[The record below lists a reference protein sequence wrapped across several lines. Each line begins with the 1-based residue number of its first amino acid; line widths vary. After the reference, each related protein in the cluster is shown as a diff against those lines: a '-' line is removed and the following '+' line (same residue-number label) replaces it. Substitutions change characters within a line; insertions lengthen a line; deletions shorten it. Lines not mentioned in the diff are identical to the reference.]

1 MTDRKFTKRTRSGM
15 RTKSTLL
22 TGLERMKNIRKT
34 ATTKQKL
41 RGQHDY
47 DDALNSMLTWLK
59 AVRNC
64 PPRHYGKVWND
75 EKELIVRQCEGLY
88 TEMQKFAQYHSHAYM
103 GNNSNLKRTDDGNSD
118 RFIHI
123 SRIRWNPATLH
134 WDYSN
139 QNKFG
144 SDPYW
149 RPQPVKECR
158 ILKDNKKS
166 WALYDLSVQLMSK
179 EQDTEDAMEKIVT
192 PYSEWTPGLPRWT

>member
-1 MTDRKFTKRTRSGM
+1 MTDRKFTKRTRSGV

-22 TGLERMKNIRKT
+22 TGLERMKKIRKT

-59 AVRNC
+59 AVQNC

-75 EKELIVRQCEGLY
+75 EKELIVRQCEDLY
-88 TEMQKFAQYHSHAYM
+88 AEMQKFAQYHSHAYM
-103 GNNSNLKRTDDGNSD
+103 GNKSNLKRTEDGNSD

-123 SRIRWNPATLH
+123 SRIRWNPMTLH

-139 QNKFG
+139 QNHSG

-149 RPQPVKECR
+149 RPQAVKECR
-158 ILKDNKKS
+158 TLRGKELDSAKSDYLVNRLKQIPDYGRKVTETYAEWKSQKKS
-166 WALYDLSVQLMSK
+166 
-179 EQDTEDAMEKIVT
+179 
-192 PYSEWTPGLPRWT
+192 

>member
-1 MTDRKFTKRTRSGM
+1 MTDRRFTKRTRSGV
-15 RTKSTLL
+15 RSKSTLL
-22 TGLERMKNIRKT
+22 TGLERMKKIRKT

-59 AVRNC
+59 AVQNC

-75 EKELIVRQCEGLY
+75 EKELIVRQCQDLY
-88 TEMQKFAQYHSHAYM
+88 AEMQKFAQYHSHAYM
-103 GNNSNLKRTDDGNSD
+103 GNKSNLKRTEDGNSD

-123 SRIRWNPATLH
+123 SRIRWNPMTLH

-139 QNKFG
+139 RNQGG

-149 RPQPVKECR
+149 RPQAVKECR
-158 ILKDNKKS
+158 TLHGNDFTLAKRDYHQHISDKKPGYGHKVRQTYAEWKSQKKS
-166 WALYDLSVQLMSK
+166 
-179 EQDTEDAMEKIVT
+179 
-192 PYSEWTPGLPRWT
+192 

>member
-1 MTDRKFTKRTRSGM
+1 MTDRKFTKRTRSGV

-22 TGLERMKNIRKT
+22 TGLERMKKIRKT

-59 AVRNC
+59 AVQNC

-75 EKELIVRQCEGLY
+75 EKELIVRQCQDLY
-88 TEMQKFAQYHSHAYM
+88 AEMQKFAQYHSHAYM
-103 GNNSNLKRTDDGNSD
+103 GNKSNLKRTEDGNSD

-123 SRIRWNPATLH
+123 SRIRWNPMTLH

-139 QNKFG
+139 RNQGG

-149 RPQPVKECR
+149 RPQAVKECR
-158 ILKDNKKS
+158 TLHGNDFTLAKRDYHQHISDKKPGYGHKVRQTYAEWKSQKKS
-166 WALYDLSVQLMSK
+166 
-179 EQDTEDAMEKIVT
+179 
-192 PYSEWTPGLPRWT
+192 

>member
-1 MTDRKFTKRTRSGM
+1 MTDRRFTKRTRSGV

-22 TGLERMKNIRKT
+22 TGLERMKKIRKT

-59 AVRNC
+59 AVQNC

-75 EKELIVRQCEGLY
+75 EKELIVRQCQDLY
-88 TEMQKFAQYHSHAYM
+88 AEMQKFAQYHSHAYM
-103 GNNSNLKRTDDGNSD
+103 GNKSNLKRTEDGNSD

-123 SRIRWNPATLH
+123 SRIRWNPMTLH

-139 QNKFG
+139 QNQGG

-149 RPQPVKECR
+149 RPQAVKECR
-158 ILKDNKKS
+158 TLHGNDFTLAKRDYHQHISDKKPGYGHKVRQTYAEWKSQKKS
-166 WALYDLSVQLMSK
+166 
-179 EQDTEDAMEKIVT
+179 
-192 PYSEWTPGLPRWT
+192 